1 MHLTLREQ
9 ERLMIHVA
17 ADVARKRKARGL
29 KLNYPE
35 AVALLSAEI
44 MEAARDG
51 RSVVEIMSYGLTLLT
66 TDDVMVGVATMVH
79 EVQMEATFPDGTKLV
94 TLHDPIRVLESVEPP
109 IRPGE
114 YLFDGEDIVLNVGRA
129 TASVLVSHLGDR
141 PVQVGS
147 HYHFFEVNTSLAFDR
162 HLAFG
167 MRLDIPSGMA
177 VRFEP
182 GDVKQVQ
189 LVALAGTREVYGHR
203 GLTDGPVD
211 TPQRTEPR

>member
-17 ADVARKRKARGL
+17 AEVARKRKARGL

-51 RSVVEIMSYGLTLLT
+51 RSVVEIMSYGITLLT
-66 TDDVMVGVATMVH
+66 TDDVMAGVATMVR

-94 TLHDPIRVLESVEPP
+94 TLHDPIRVLDSMEAQVH
-109 IRPGE
+109 PGE
-114 YLFDGEDIVLNVGRA
+114 YLFDGEDITLNAGRA
-129 TASVLVSHLGDR
+129 TASVLVSNRGDR
-141 PVQVGS
+141 PIQVGS
-147 HYHFFEVNTSLAFDR
+147 HYHFFEVNAGLDFDR
-162 HLAFG
+162 SAALG

-182 GDVKQVQ
+182 GDSKQVD
-189 LVALAGTREVYGHR
+189 LVVLGGTREVYGHR
-203 GLTDGPVD
+203 GLTNGPVD
-211 TPQRTEPR
+211 AMQEGETR